1 MGKENRRSP
10 RFKSSLPVTLLL
22 RDNGSGVNLAEPLVG
37 QLEDISAHGVRLS
50 VPHIR
55 IGSHHLFYT
64 FTDNQ
69 RQTIYLEIRV
79 ADLSVPPLCI
89 PVRPVWFDH
98 ILSGTAQP
106 FQIGMEFL
114 LPADDEQIRQIRE
127 TFTQQARQSSSW
139 WHKLL
144 GAAQGA

>member
-1 MGKENRRSP
+1 MVKENRRSP

-22 RDNGSGVNLAEPLVG
+22 RDNSSGVSLTDPLVG
-37 QLEDISAHGVRLS
+37 HLEDISAHGLRLS

-55 IGSHHLFYT
+55 IGNYHLFYT

-79 ADLSVPPLCI
+79 ADLSVPPVCI
-89 PVRPVWFDH
+89 PARPVWFDH
-98 ILSGTAQP
+98 ILSGTARP

-114 LPADDEQIRQIRE
+114 LPDDEQTRQLKE
-127 TFTQQARQSSSW
+127 MFTQQACQRSW
-139 WHKLL
+139 WHRLL
-144 GAAQGA
+144 GTAQSA